1 VKAKVTAF
9 HYDLQFKIPG
19 GTSRGVLTQKKT
31 YFLYAQHDK
40 NWGIGECNLFE
51 GLSYDDRPDFEQ
63 KIRQVAAWIE
73 SHFELFFD
81 ASTSLKS
88 FYDLGDLK
96 EFPSIQFGLEQLKSS
111 FLNKDP
117 FCLFDTDFY
126 QNQKGITINGL
137 IWMGS
142 REFMTEQIDQKLKSG
157 FQCLKMKIGAI
168 DFDTELSILKAIRLR
183 FPKDQLEL
191 RVDANGAFNAKN
203 ALEKLNRLSEYHI
216 HSIEQPI
223 ATGQWQEMAELV
235 VKSPIPIALDEE
247 LISLRNAAQRTSCL
261 ETIKPNYII
270 LKPGLLGGFQI
281 GDEFIAQA
289 QNSNIGW
296 WITSALESNIGLNA
310 ISQWT
315 SSKNTS
321 MPQGLGTGSLYTN
334 NIESPLRIENSE
346 LFYKKG
352 LNWNLKPIIEQH
364 VY

>member
-1 VKAKVTAF
+1 
-9 HYDLQFKIPG
+9 
-19 GTSRGVLTQKKT
+19 
-31 YFLYAQHDK
+31 
-40 NWGIGECNLFE
+40 
-51 GLSYDDRPDFEQ
+51 
-63 KIRQVAAWIE
+63 
-73 SHFELFFD
+73 
-81 ASTSLKS
+81 
-88 FYDLGDLK
+88 
-96 EFPSIQFGLEQLKSS
+96 
-111 FLNKDP
+111 
-117 FCLFDTDFY
+117 
-126 QNQKGITINGL
+126 
-137 IWMGS
+137 
-142 REFMTEQIDQKLKSG
+142 
-157 FQCLKMKIGAI
+157 MKIGAI

-223 ATGQWQEMAELV
+223 AAGQWQEMADLV
-235 VKSPIPIALDEE
+235 IKSPIPIALDEE
-247 LISLRNAAQRTSCL
+247 LISLRNVAQRTSCL

-289 QNSNIGW
+289 QKSNIGW

-352 LNWNLKPIIEQH
+352 LNWNLKPIIEHH